1 MIYIG
6 IGLLGFIVIHLFD
19 LVSIKRIPF
28 GVKPTVWVAG
38 FAILI
43 FSLVKLCL
51 QSNTLA
57 TPAWLT
63 WVGWFLLAT
72 SLTMITF
79 ALFVNLPFRRTY
91 VDTGV
96 GDKLIKTGLYA
107 LVRHPGVYWVTA
119 FFFSLAFISKSS
131 LMMIVAPIFAVVNI
145 ALVIFQDKFFLIR
158 MFEDYDQYQRETPML
173 IPNRRSFK
181 AFVNSL
187 KRSKAN
193 THPGE
198 VV

>member
-6 IGLLGFIVIHLFD
+6 IGIFGFIVIHLFD
-19 LVSIKRIPF
+19 LVSLKRIPF
-28 GVKPTVWVAG
+28 GVKPAVWAAG
-38 FAILI
+38 FTILI

-57 TPAWLT
+57 IPAWLT
-63 WVGWFLLAT
+63 GIGWFLLAI
-72 SLTMITF
+72 SLIMISF
-79 ALFVNLPFRRTY
+79 ALFINLPFRKTY
-91 VDTGV
+91 VSTGV

-131 LMMIVAPIFAVVNI
+131 PMLIAAPIFAILNI
-145 ALVIFQDKFFLIR
+145 ALVIFQDRYFFVR
-158 MFEDYDQYQRETPML
+158 MFAGYDQYQRETPML
-173 IPNRRSFK
+173 IPNRRSIK

-187 KRSKAN
+187 KRSRA
-193 THPGE
+193 
-198 VV
+198 